1 MDDLKNKA
9 VLITGASTG
18 IGAGCAKA
26 FGALGA
32 KVAVHYN
39 SSKDAALDVARDVEQ
54 AGGEAFVV
62 QGDLRHT
69 NECERVVKAAAQRF
83 GRIDILI
90 NNAGSMV
97 RRAPVLDITDE
108 LFDDVMHLN
117 ARSMIMCTRYAV
129 PFMTE
134 GGSIINLTS
143 VAARHGG
150 SPGASLY
157 AASKGF
163 ISTATKGLAKELVGR
178 RIRVNAVSP
187 GVVVT
192 PFHDKYTSPEQ
203 LEIMRKTIPMGRLGT
218 VDECIGA
225 FLYFASDRLSAYV
238 TGQIIEVNGG
248 QFMP

>member
-1 MDDLKNKA
+1 
-9 VLITGASTG
+9 
-18 IGAGCAKA
+18 
-26 FGALGA
+26 
-32 KVAVHYN
+32 
-39 SSKDAALDVARDVEQ
+39 VARDVEA
-54 AGGEAFVV
+54 AGGEAFIV

-69 NECERVVKAAAQRF
+69 NECERVVRAAAQRF

-97 RRAPVLDITDE
+97 RRAPVLEITDE
-108 LFDDVMHLN
+108 LFDEVLHLN

-163 ISTATKGLAKELVGR
+163 ISTATKGLAKELVGK

-187 GVVVT
+187 GVVIT

>member
-39 SSKDAALDVARDVEQ
+39 SSEDAALAVARDVEA
-54 AGGEAFVV
+54 AGGEAFIV

-69 NECERVVKAAAQRF
+69 SECERVVQAAAQRF

-97 RRAPVLDITDE
+97 RRAPVLEITDE
-108 LFDDVMHLN
+108 LFDEVLHLN

-163 ISTATKGLAKELVGR
+163 ISTATKGLAKELVGK

-187 GVVVT
+187 GVVIT

>member
-18 IGAGCAKA
+18 IGAGCARA
-26 FGALGA
+26 FGTLGA

-39 SSKDAALDVARDVEQ
+39 SSKDAALEVARDVEQ

-69 NECERVVKAAAQRF
+69 NECERVVQAAAQRF

-97 RRAPVLDITDE
+97 RRAPMLDITDE
-108 LFDDVMHLN
+108 LFDEVLHLN

-129 PFMTE
+129 PFMTD

-192 PFHDKYTSPEQ
+192 PLHDKYTSPEQ
-203 LEIMRKTIPMGRLGT
+203 LETMRKTIPMGRLGT

>member
-1 MDDLKNKA
+1 VDDLKNKA

-18 IGAGCAKA
+18 IGAGCARA

-39 SSKDAALDVARDVEQ
+39 SSKDAALEVARDVEQ
-54 AGGEAFVV
+54 ASGEAFVV

-69 NECERVVKAAAQRF
+69 NECERVVQAAAQRF

-97 RRAPVLDITDE
+97 RRAPMLDITDE
-108 LFDDVMHLN
+108 LFDEVLHLN

-129 PFMTE
+129 PFMTD

-192 PFHDKYTSPEQ
+192 PLHDKYTSPEQ
-203 LEIMRKTIPMGRLGT
+203 LETMRKTIPMGRLGT

>member
-1 MDDLKNKA
+1 VDDLKNKA

-18 IGAGCAKA
+18 IGAGCARA

-39 SSKDAALDVARDVEQ
+39 SSKDAALDVARGVEA
-54 AGGEAFVV
+54 AGGMAFIV

-69 NECERVVKAAAQRF
+69 SECERVVQAAAQRF

-97 RRAPVLDITDE
+97 RRAPVLEITDE
-108 LFDDVMHLN
+108 LFDEVLHLN

-192 PFHDKYTSPEQ
+192 PFHDKYTPPEQ

>member
-39 SSKDAALDVARDVEQ
+39 SSRDAAMEVARDVKA
-54 AGGEAFVV
+54 AGGQAFIV

-69 NECERVVKAAAQRF
+69 NECERVVQATAQRF
-83 GRIDILI
+83 GRIDVLI

-97 RRAPVLDITDE
+97 RRAPMLELTDE
-108 LFDDVMHLN
+108 LFDEVLHLN

-134 GGSIINLTS
+134 GGSVINLTS
-143 VAARHGG
+143 VAARQGG
-150 SPGASLY
+150 SPGACMY

-163 ISTATKGLAKELVGR
+163 ISTATKGMAKELVGR

-192 PFHDKYTSPEQ
+192 PLHDKYTSPEQ
-203 LEIMRKTIPMGRLGT
+203 LEALRKTIPMGRLGT
-218 VDECIGA
+218 VDECVGA

>member
-1 MDDLKNKA
+1 MDDLKHKA

-18 IGAGCAKA
+18 IGAGCARA

-39 SSKDAALDVARDVEQ
+39 NSKDAALEVAREVEQ

-62 QGDLRHT
+62 QGDLQHT
-69 NECERVVKAAAQRF
+69 KDCERVVQAAAQRF

-97 RRAPVLDITDE
+97 RRAPMLEITDE
-108 LFDDVMHLN
+108 LFDEVLHLN

-163 ISTATKGLAKELVGR
+163 ISTATKGLAKELVGK

-192 PFHDKYTSPEQ
+192 PFHEKYTSPEQ

-225 FLYFASDRLSAYV
+225 FLYFASERLSGYV

>member
-1 MDDLKNKA
+1 
-9 VLITGASTG
+9 
-18 IGAGCAKA
+18 
-26 FGALGA
+26 
-32 KVAVHYN
+32 VAVHYN
-39 SSKDAALDVARDVEQ
+39 SSKDTALEVARDVEQ

-69 NECERVVKAAAQRF
+69 NECERVVQAAAQRF

-97 RRAPVLDITDE
+97 RRAPMLDITDE
-108 LFDDVMHLN
+108 LFDEVLHLN

-129 PFMTE
+129 PFMTD

-192 PFHDKYTSPEQ
+192 PLHDKYTSPEQ
-203 LEIMRKTIPMGRLGT
+203 LETMRKTIPMGRLGT

>member
-1 MDDLKNKA
+1 VDDLKNKA

-18 IGAGCAKA
+18 IGAGCARA

-39 SSKDAALDVARDVEQ
+39 SSKDTALEVARDVEQ

-69 NECERVVKAAAQRF
+69 NECERVVQAAAQRF

-97 RRAPVLDITDE
+97 RRAPMLDITDE
-108 LFDDVMHLN
+108 LFDEVLHLN

-129 PFMTE
+129 PFMTD

-192 PFHDKYTSPEQ
+192 PLHDKYTSPEQ
-203 LEIMRKTIPMGRLGT
+203 LETMRKTIPMGRLGT